1 VGEKMNATLSALP
14 VKEPVKAIPVWL
26 PASVAALGGLL
37 FGFDTAV
44 INGAL
49 VFLKRYFSMSDAGTE
64 LAASSLLAGCVLGA
78 MITGVL
84 SDRYGRRKL
93 LIGAALCF
101 AVSGI
106 GAAFP
111 HTFQQFVVARFVGGI
126 AIGIASLVSPLYIAE
141 ISPARIRGRLV
152 TINQLMIVAGML
164 ASFCVNYLVAG
175 WGTNNWRWM
184 FGSAAL
190 PSLFFLVALLLVPES
205 PRWLVE
211 KGRSAE
217 ALNILTAID
226 RAGAQHELNAI
237 EKTVRVETG
246 FLRGSGVGRPLA
258 IAIALAVLQQV
269 TGINTILYYGSLL
282 FVERVPGQ
290 SDSSALMANIAI
302 GAVNLICT
310 IVAMLVVDRL
320 GRRPLLLWA
329 SGGMGISLT
338 FLSIAIY
345 MKASAPIILGT
356 ILLYVSCFAI
366 GLGPG
371 VWLVMAEI
379 FPNRVRGRAMSIA
392 TVCLWLACLL
402 ITGTFLTLMNLAGA
416 SATFLIYALMCA
428 VTFVL
433 VLSAVSETKGRTL
446 EEIQETF
453 RR

>member
-1 VGEKMNATLSALP
+1 
-14 VKEPVKAIPVWL
+14 
-26 PASVAALGGLL
+26 
-37 FGFDTAV
+37 
-44 INGAL
+44 
-49 VFLKRYFSMSDAGTE
+49 
-64 LAASSLLAGCVLGA
+64 
-78 MITGVL
+78 
-84 SDRYGRRKL
+84 
-93 LIGAALCF
+93 
-101 AVSGI
+101 
-106 GAAFP
+106 
-111 HTFQQFVVARFVGGI
+111 
-126 AIGIASLVSPLYIAE
+126 
-141 ISPARIRGRLV
+141 
-152 TINQLMIVAGML
+152 
-164 ASFCVNYLVAG
+164 
-175 WGTNNWRWM
+175 M

-433 VLSAVSETKGRTL
+433 VLSAVPETKGRTL

>member
-1 VGEKMNATLSALP
+1 MNATLSALP

-164 ASFCVNYLVAG
+164 ASFCEL
-175 WGTNNWRWM
+175 
-184 FGSAAL
+184 S
-190 PSLFFLVALLLVPES
+190 
-205 PRWLVE
+205 
-211 KGRSAE
+211 GR
-217 ALNILTAID
+217 
-226 RAGAQHELNAI
+226 
-237 EKTVRVETG
+237 
-246 FLRGSGVGRPLA
+246 
-258 IAIALAVLQQV
+258 
-269 TGINTILYYGSLL
+269 
-282 FVERVPGQ
+282 
-290 SDSSALMANIAI
+290 
-302 GAVNLICT
+302 
-310 IVAMLVVDRL
+310 RL
-320 GRRPLLLWA
+320 GH
-329 SGGMGISLT
+329 
-338 FLSIAIY
+338 
-345 MKASAPIILGT
+345 K
-356 ILLYVSCFAI
+356 
-366 GLGPG
+366 
-371 VWLVMAEI
+371 
-379 FPNRVRGRAMSIA
+379 
-392 TVCLWLACLL
+392 
-402 ITGTFLTLMNLAGA
+402 
-416 SATFLIYALMCA
+416 
-428 VTFVL
+428 
-433 VLSAVSETKGRTL
+433 
-446 EEIQETF
+446 
-453 RR
+453 